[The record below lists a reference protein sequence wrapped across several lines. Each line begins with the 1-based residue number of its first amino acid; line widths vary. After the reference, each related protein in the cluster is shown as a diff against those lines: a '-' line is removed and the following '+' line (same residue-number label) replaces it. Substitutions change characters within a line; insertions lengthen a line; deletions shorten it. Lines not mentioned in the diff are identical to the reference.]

1 MDRQP
6 LQNVDFLSFEWQVED
21 IFATEKYIRQH
32 KLEIEGYDRLR
43 YALWRNWAKQR
54 NNQLSCPPSIIL
66 WSVTCPSLFIGIVLE
81 IDRSRDK
88 DADTTWLYGPLKRFH
103 SPQYRSAYPALV
115 SPNSGPL
122 TSSHDIFFTKTRKEN
137 DLLAFSR
144 KTCLTNKT
152 QYSYFTPRRV
162 KFSSEVRQAV
172 YLPSDPHW
180 YWYWWRQIRNQESG
194 ISQERLR
201 FLGYIFRVY
210 RSGRTILNVPSSTLK
225 SSCTPCPCTLSG
237 EDCRS
242 LISGGP
248 EYVLL

>member
-1 MDRQP
+1 MEELGQ
-6 LQNVDFLSFEWQVED
+6 
-21 IFATEKYIRQH
+21 TEEQS
-32 KLEIEGYDRLR
+32 
-43 YALWRNWAKQR
+43 A
-54 NNQLSCPPSIIL
+54 QL
-66 WSVTCPSLFIGIVLE
+66 PSLDNFMVCNVPIPLYWYRSATN
-81 IDRSRDK
+81 RSRDK
-88 DADTTWLYGPLKRFH
+88 DADTTWLYGPLKRSH
-103 SPQYRSAYPALV
+103 YPQYRSAHTALA
-115 SPNSGPL
+115 SPNSWPL
-122 TSSHDIFFTKTRKEN
+122 TSSHDIFFTKKTRKEN
-137 DLLAFSR
+137 DLLEFSR

-201 FLGYIFRVY
+201 FLCYIFRVY

-225 SSCTPCPCTLSG
+225 SSCVPCPCTLCG
-237 EDCRS
+237 EDCS
-242 LISGGP
+242 CLISGGP